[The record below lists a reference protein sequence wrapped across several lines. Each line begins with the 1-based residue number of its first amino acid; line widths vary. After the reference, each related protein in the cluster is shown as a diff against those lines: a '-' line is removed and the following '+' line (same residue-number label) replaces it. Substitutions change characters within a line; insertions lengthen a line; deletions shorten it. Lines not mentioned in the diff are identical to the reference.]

1 MSTNLKN
8 DKQAVHFTLLVS
20 FFVLLVSCTGDP
32 ELPDL
37 NTIEWITRYGYTHQE
52 IFPLVTSAKIPGPRV
67 KLSVGSESR
76 YLLIDPNSTEL
87 LIRENAFR
95 NADFEPQRMS
105 NYITE
110 TNELMVEEGYLHNV
124 SFFNYEFPIAYAC
137 MIKQSSTPL
146 PVSGIIGRDLLGD
159 GRLTIDMR
167 NKILAFTQQPAVALE
182 NLAADS
188 HLVAFTLKRGT
199 SDAGGL
205 LKFLCF
211 VNGNRCLATLNT
223 QHAQTQIGTGLARA
237 ISSKKPKNSATISLR
252 IGSRG
257 INELKCDINDDLMT
271 LEPENAA
278 VIDVIIGMDVIGQ
291 SLVTID
297 FGDRLILFQ

>member
-1 MSTNLKN
+1 MNTNQKN
-8 DKQAVHFTLLVS
+8 DKQSVQLILLVS
-20 FFVLLVSCTGDP
+20 SFFLLVSCTGDP

-37 NTIEWITRYGYTHQE
+37 NTIEWITRYGYTNQE

-95 NADFEPQRMS
+95 NADFEPQRLAS
-105 NYITE
+105 HLIG

-124 SFFNYEFPIAYAC
+124 SFFNFEFPIAYAC
-137 MIKQSSTPL
+137 MIKQSSTPF

-167 NKILAFTQQPAVALE
+167 NQILAFTQQPAVALE

-188 HLVAFTLKRGT
+188 HLVAFTLNRGA
-199 SDAGGL
+199 SDTGGL
-205 LKFLCF
+205 LKLPCF
-211 VNGNRCLATLNT
+211 VNGNRCLATLDT

-237 ISSKKPKNSATISLR
+237 ISSKTPKNSIAISLR
-252 IGSRG
+252 IGALE
-257 INELKCDINDDLMT
+257 INDLKCDINDDLMT

-278 VIDVIIGMDVIGQ
+278 VIDVIIGMDVISQ